1 MGLTFVGTFGL
12 GSFFVFI
19 ASASFV
25 YTEHFGL
32 SPTAFSLLFALNAL
46 GYFAASQAA
55 APLGQRFGH
64 PRDRLALVGFAAL
77 TLLLLAIAWAGLAA
91 RTILVGFLFAA
102 NAFLGLV
109 PAPRA
114 RPRGTTW

>member
-1 MGLTFVGTFGL
+1 M
-12 GSFFVFI
+12 I
-19 ASASFV
+19 P
-25 YTEHFGL
+25 EM
-32 SPTAFSLLFALNAL
+32 
-46 GYFAASQAA
+46 
-55 APLGQRFGH
+55 
-64 PRDRLALVGFAAL
+64 RLALVGFAAL